1 MRLKVEMRMGDVL
14 ECEAAT
20 KNLRRDL
27 AYDIYDFNFFP
38 IIQFCKSGVF
48 YYRELNLF
56 VERLDVTN

>member
-1 MRLKVEMRMGDVL
+1 MGDVL